1 MKSAGF
7 QFELLYAAVAFLL
20 LLNRQ
25 CEKKKKKVVKLH
37 SALNFNFFDC
47 LLQDN
52 R

>member
-25 CEKKKKKVVKLH
+25 CEKKKKSGKAPF
-37 SALNFNFFDC
+37 STEF
-47 LLQDN
+47 
-52 R
+52 